1 MKKNPSS
8 FFSRFFLRSSATNL
22 VECES
27 RKQIYRLEVRRRN
40 ALFFLLKRQSGVS
53 HVNLDGKE
61 KEEEEE
67 TEQLC
72 LLFGGGNGYSWSF
85 ILLLK
90 AGSCNRVFKAGSL
103 GNMGFVKSIHFPIFL
118 HLFFKMSLLLD
129 GKGFLPLILGGKQK
143 MDLDRTSLYVAQH
156 RR

>member
-1 MKKNPSS
+1 MLFSS
-8 FFSRFFLRSSATNL
+8 SSRGNL
-22 VECES
+22 VFLTLIWTE
-27 RKQIYRLEVRRRN
+27 RRRRRRRRLSN
-40 ALFFLLKRQSGVS
+40 YVCCSDR
-53 HVNLDGKE
+53 
-61 KEEEEE
+61 
-67 TEQLC
+67 
-72 LLFGGGNGYSWSF
+72 GGNGYSWSF

-143 MDLDRTSLYVAQH
+143 KDLDRTSLYVAQH